1 MVRLHRLSCPQGSIL
16 HTVTMPS
23 AIDELD
29 ARLLRLLEEDPHVGV
44 LGASRA
50 LGVARG
56 TVQSR
61 LDKLVRRGAIRS
73 FAPQVDPA
81 GLGYPVMAFST
92 LEIRQGTRDGQVMDH
107 LRTIPEVLEAH
118 TITGSGDVMIRLVA
132 RDNGDLQRV
141 IDLIDGHPLVAR
153 SSTVICLSTPIP
165 FRTMPLVEPA
175 ASAAGR

>member
-1 MVRLHRLSCPQGSIL
+1 ML
-16 HTVTMPS
+16 HTVSMRDS
-23 AIDELD
+23 IDQLD
-29 ARLLRLLEEDPHVGV
+29 ARLLRLLDEDPHVGV

-61 LDKLVRRGAIRS
+61 LDKLVSRGVIRS

-92 LEIRQGTRDGQVMDH
+92 LEIRQGTRDGAVMEH

-118 TITGSGDVMIRLVA
+118 TITGSGDVMLRMVA

-153 SSTVICLSTPIP
+153 SSTVIALSTPIA
-165 FRTMPLVEPA
+165 FRTLPLVP
-175 ASAAGR
+175 

>member
-1 MVRLHRLSCPQGSIL
+1 MVILRTLTYPLGAVL
-16 HTVTMPS
+16 HTVSMTH
-23 AIDELD
+23 AIDDLD
-29 ARLLRLLEEDPHVGV
+29 ARLLRLLDADPHVGV

-61 LDKLVRRGAIRS
+61 LDKLVARGVIRS
-73 FAPQVDPA
+73 FSPQVDPT

-92 LEIRQGTRDGQVMDH
+92 LEIRQGTRDGQVMEH

-118 TITGSGDVMIRLVA
+118 TITGSGDVMLRVVA

-153 SSTVICLSTPIP
+153 SATVICLSTPIP
-165 FRTMPLVEPA
+165 FRTLPLV
-175 ASAAGR
+175 R

>member
-1 MVRLHRLSCPQGSIL
+1 MVIVHKLSCADAVVL
-16 HTVTMPS
+16 HTVSMHHQ
-23 AIDELD
+23 IDDLD

-44 LGASRA
+44 LGASRQ

-61 LDKLVRRGAIRS
+61 LDKLVSRGVIRS
-73 FAPQVDPA
+73 FAPQLDPA
-81 GLGYPVMAFST
+81 GLGYPVTAFST
-92 LEIRQGTRDGQVMDH
+92 LEIRQGTRDGQVMEH

-118 TITGSGDVMIRLVA
+118 TITGSGDLMLRVVA

-165 FRTMPLVEPA
+165 ARTLPLV
-175 ASAAGR
+175 R

>member
-1 MVRLHRLSCPQGSIL
+1 MGRLHTLLPSGRPVL
-16 HTVTMPS
+16 HTVSMADT
-23 AIDELD
+23 IDELD
-29 ARLLRLLEEDPHVGV
+29 ARLLRLLDEDPHVGV

-61 LDKLVRRGAIRS
+61 LDKLVSRGVIRS

-92 LEIRQGTRDGQVMDH
+92 LEIRQGTRDGQVMEH

-118 TITGSGDVMIRLVA
+118 TITGSGDVMLRMVA

-153 SSTVICLSTPIP
+153 SSTVIALSTPIP
-165 FRTMPLVEPA
+165 FRTAPLVP
-175 ASAAGR
+175 